1 MTQFFLS
8 FWGVRIHCICHCNA
22 LTDLTIH
29 FLQITSL
36 LKRSLT
42 SKQPLT
48 EHYFDV
54 LVSHD
59 DASLD
64 TLAGNLYPKQEDDGE
79 ESLGNLKIMV
89 LQMKDNSAL
98 LYAEVD
104 GDFVDCLFGLLSIP
118 LGSAIKSFG
127 QCSTKGC
134 LDNLYRSIDGSA
146 KEFIRQDCQSLL
158 LAPVLAPFF
167 GCGASRILQVDEL
180 APRELSINACF
191 ACFKIGGFSDFVR
204 CHGSTYNHTYRRY
217 DPSCPNKVKS
227 VKLCEASPKQQN
239 GGSEKG
245 EAYVNGE
252 QTKFVVTDDLHILP
266 LSLASTVQIV
276 SEAKIQTSNLVEKE
290 ITLTKSQVSSAMQ
303 FSTTIQPIYSTF
315 FALICLIDY
324 SLTWN
329 WYLEHRLWG
338 YKGLCC

>member
-1 MTQFFLS
+1 
-8 FWGVRIHCICHCNA
+8 
-22 LTDLTIH
+22 
-29 FLQITSL
+29 
-36 LKRSLT
+36 LT

-158 LAPVLAPFF
+158 LAPVLPPFF